1 MDTQRWDTLFVGAGI
16 TSLACAALM
25 MKRDPSLRL
34 LLIDKHIVPGGYAST
49 FSRPRVEATFD
60 CSLHKLSGM
69 DEEGNL
75 LRILRELGL
84 EDALG
89 LVRPK
94 EYFQACCD
102 GQTLVLPND
111 VDGVRTLLTARFPHE
126 AAGIATFG
134 SVAAA
139 EAFGARLHGDNHILV
154 AEQDGRVVGVI
165 ELKEGRHL
173 AMLFVDPGYQGQ
185 GIGHALFDAVLPQVR
200 EPVLTVR
207 ASLNAVPT
215 YLRYGFVLDGDVG
228 EFNGLVY
235 QQMVRAAA

>member
-1 MDTQRWDTLFVGAGI
+1 MPTIRPAHVDDLPAISAVC
-16 TSLACAALM
+16 LAAFTAAVA
-25 MKRDPSLRL
+25 PSL
-34 LLIDKHIVPGGYAST
+34 S
-49 FSRPRVEATFD
+49 
-60 CSLHKLSGM
+60 
-69 DEEGNL
+69 
-75 LRILRELGL
+75 
-84 EDALG
+84 
-89 LVRPK
+89 
-94 EYFQACCD
+94 
-102 GQTLVLPND
+102 
-111 VDGVRTLLTARFPHE
+111 

-139 EAFGARLHGDNHILV
+139 EAFGARLQGDNHILV

-185 GIGHALFDAVLPQVR
+185 GIGHALFEAVLPQVR

-215 YLRYGFVLDGDVG
+215 YLRYGFVLDGEVG